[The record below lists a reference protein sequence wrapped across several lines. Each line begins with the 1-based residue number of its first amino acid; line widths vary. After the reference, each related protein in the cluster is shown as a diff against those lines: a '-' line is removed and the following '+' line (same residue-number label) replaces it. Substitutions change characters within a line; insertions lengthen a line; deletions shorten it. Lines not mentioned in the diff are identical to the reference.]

1 MHSIS
6 LHLRLLDII
15 LIALNI
21 ELGTEALPRMYQV
34 TYASGVRQI
43 MYFMENPREYSIN
56 DRTYLLISTKTKVFM
71 LYENGAEVH
80 ITGKPLKRKIFF
92 YSG

>member
-1 MHSIS
+1 MCSS
-6 LHLRLLDII
+6 CHLQPPDTI
-15 LIALNI
+15 LTQSNA

-71 LYENGAEVH
+71 LYENGTEVH
-80 ITGKPLKRKIFF
+80 ITGKAPTFRSILQ
-92 YSG
+92 

>member
-1 MHSIS
+1 
-6 LHLRLLDII
+6 
-15 LIALNI
+15 
-21 ELGTEALPRMYQV
+21 MYQV

-71 LYENGAEVH
+71 LYENGTEVH
-80 ITGKPLKRKIFF
+80 ITGKAFIQDLTHATIIRLEKLR
-92 YSG
+92 